1 MIYDTH
7 SENTIGKRLQSNSFE
22 NNWPFY
28 FFIFPGNFVEQF
40 ECLVCTRVAK
50 NMEMT
55 KIGFG
60 KMPYQANS
68 DHYGCPAPDT
78 GYSLSDQHISSPIKP
93 KYDDLFC
100 QIYKNLHKM
109 FWNTKLAELT
119 LWISE
124 QFV

>member
-1 MIYDTH
+1 M
-7 SENTIGKRLQSNSFE
+7 
-22 NNWPFY
+22 
-28 FFIFPGNFVEQF
+28 EQF

-78 GYSLSDQHISSPIKP
+78 GYT
-93 KYDDLFC
+93 F
-100 QIYKNLHKM
+100 
-109 FWNTKLAELT
+109 
-119 LWISE
+119 SE
-124 QFV
+124 ALIL

>member
-1 MIYDTH
+1 MWAPVRYH
-7 SENTIGKRLQSNSFE
+7 SENTIVKDSNQITLKSTD
-22 NNWPFY
+22 

-78 GYSLSDQHISSPIKP
+78 GYSLSDQHILSPINP
-93 KYDDLFC
+93 KYDD
-100 QIYKNLHKM
+100 
-109 FWNTKLAELT
+109 
-119 LWISE
+119 
-124 QFV
+124 

>member
-1 MIYDTH
+1 MGPSTIYH
-7 SENTIGKRLQSNSFE
+7 SENTIVKGSNQITLKSTDLFT
-22 NNWPFY
+22 
-28 FFIFPGNFVEQF
+28 FFFFPGNFVEQF

-78 GYSLSDQHISSPIKP
+78 GYSLSGQHIFLSPMT
-93 KYDDLFC
+93 C
-100 QIYKNLHKM
+100 
-109 FWNTKLAELT
+109 
-119 LWISE
+119 S
-124 QFV
+124 